1 MSATNTY
8 RIHEIFY
15 SLQGEGFHTGRPA
28 VFVRFAGCNLR
39 CPFCDTDFS
48 TRQTMTCE
56 DIVRQALSLIP
67 SSLPDGRFLLVLT
80 GGEPALQVD
89 DTLID
94 ALHEAGFYI
103 AIETNGTR
111 TLPAAIDWIT
121 CSPKDA
127 PVVLTQA
134 DELKVVFRG
143 QDVERL
149 YQGVK
154 AQHYFL
160 QPCDLTFE
168 TSTQQSE
175 TPPAQ
180 SDTLTLQSETLTP
193 QSDTLPPQSPKT
205 STLRETIAYIL
216 AHPHWRLSLQMHKL
230 TGIR

>member
-48 TRQTMTCE
+48 MRQTMTCE
-56 DIVRQALSLIP
+56 DIVRQALSLVP

-134 DELKVVFRG
+134 DELKLVFRG

-168 TSTQQSE
+168 TSTQQSA
-175 TPPAQ
+175 TPPTQPETLNAQ
-180 SDTLTLQSETLTP
+180 SDTLT
-193 QSDTLPPQSPKT
+193 PQSPKT

-216 AHPHWRLSLQMHKL
+216 SHPHWRLSLQMHKL

>member
-1 MSATNTY
+1 MSATKTY

-67 SSLPDGRFLLVLT
+67 SSLPDRRFLLVLT

-89 DTLID
+89 DALID

-149 YQGVK
+149 YK

-168 TSTQQSE
+168 TNGQLSD
-175 TPPAQ
+175 TPP
-180 SDTLTLQSETLTP
+180 T
-193 QSDTLPPQSPKT
+193 QSPKT

>member
-48 TRQTMTCE
+48 MRQTMTCE

-94 ALHEAGFYI
+94 ALHKAGFYI

-168 TSTQQSE
+168 TGTQQSD
-175 TPPAQ
+175 TPPTQ
-180 SDTLTLQSETLTP
+180 SDTLT
-193 QSDTLPPQSPKT
+193 PQSPQT

-216 AHPHWRLSLQMHKL
+216 SHPHWRLSLQMHKL

>member
-1 MSATNTY
+1 M
-8 RIHEIFY
+8 
-15 SLQGEGFHTGRPA
+15 
-28 VFVRFAGCNLR
+28 
-39 CPFCDTDFS
+39 
-48 TRQTMTCE
+48 
-56 DIVRQALSLIP
+56 
-67 SSLPDGRFLLVLT
+67 LT

-94 ALHEAGFYI
+94 ALHEARFYI

-149 YQGVK
+149 YKAVK

-168 TSTQQSE
+168 TGTQQSE
-175 TPPAQ
+175 TLPTQ
-180 SDTLTLQSETLTP
+180 SDTLNAQSE
-193 QSDTLPPQSPKT
+193 TLPPQSPQT

>member
-67 SSLPDGRFLLVLT
+67 SSLPDRRFLLVLT

-134 DELKVVFRG
+134 DELKVVFRS

-149 YQGVK
+149 YQGIK

-168 TSTQQSE
+168 TSTQQSA
-175 TPPAQ
+175 TLPTQ
-180 SDTLTLQSETLTP
+180 SDMLTLQSDTP
-193 QSDTLPPQSPKT
+193 SPQSPKA

>member
-56 DIVRQALSLIP
+56 DIVRQALSLVP

-168 TSTQQSE
+168 TGTQQSE
-175 TPPAQ
+175 TPP
-180 SDTLTLQSETLTP
+180 T
-193 QSDTLPPQSPKT
+193 QSPQT

-216 AHPHWRLSLQMHKL
+216 SHPHWRLSLQMHKL

>member
-56 DIVRQALSLIP
+56 DIVRQALSLVP

-94 ALHEAGFYI
+94 ALHKAGFYI

-149 YQGVK
+149 YQAVK

-168 TSTQQSE
+168 TSTQQSD
-175 TPPAQ
+175 TPPTQSDMPDAQ
-180 SDTLTLQSETLTP
+180 SVMPDAQSETLT
-193 QSDTLPPQSPKT
+193 PQSPKT